1 MKKLFIAILT
11 VAMMTTAMPSLNQ
24 TSFITEVEAAVKMNK
39 TKATIVKGKTLTL
52 KVLGTKKK
60 VTWSSS
66 NKNVAT
72 VSSKG
77 KVTAKKKGTCTI
89 TAKVGT
95 KKYRCKITVKNPPV
109 QMNKSKATVVKSKT
123 LTLKVLYTSKKVTW
137 TSNNKKIATVSSKG
151 KVTAKKKGTCT
162 ITAKVAGKKYTCKI
176 TVKNPT
182 TKLNKTSLAMQ
193 VGDTYILKA
202 TSDGAS
208 KTVKWKT
215 SNNSIVS
222 VSTKGKVTAKKI
234 GTAKITATMNGVSK
248 TITVKVS
255 EESVVGSYKFSSV
268 ISNGIS
274 ITQQEMS
281 IFLETDFNIIIKMNA
296 NNTFKMTVSFDGYKE
311 STNGTWEFI
320 DNQYVLTVPGDDE
333 VLYLTYTNKKLTMTQ
348 TEIDKDT
355 GETVTSKVIFKKFIP

>member
-11 VAMMTTAMPSLNQ
+11 VAMMTTAMHSLNQ

-77 KVTAKKKGTCTI
+77 KVTAK
-89 TAKVGT
+89 
-95 KKYRCKITVKNPPV
+95 R
-109 QMNKSKATVVKSKT
+109 
-123 LTLKVLYTSKKVTW
+123 
-137 TSNNKKIATVSSKG
+137 
-151 KVTAKKKGTCT
+151 KGTCT

-193 VGDTYILKA
+193 VGDTYTLKP

-248 TITVKVS
+248 TITVKLKTCCAVTCRL
-255 EESVVGSYKFSSV
+255 YKC
-268 ISNGIS
+268 N
-274 ITQQEMS
+274 
-281 IFLETDFNIIIKMNA
+281 
-296 NNTFKMTVSFDGYKE
+296 
-311 STNGTWEFI
+311 
-320 DNQYVLTVPGDDE
+320 
-333 VLYLTYTNKKLTMTQ
+333 
-348 TEIDKDT
+348 
-355 GETVTSKVIFKKFIP
+355 

>member
-151 KVTAKKKGTCT
+151 KVTAKK
-162 ITAKVAGKKYTCKI
+162 
-176 TVKNPT
+176 
-182 TKLNKTSLAMQ
+182 
-193 VGDTYILKA
+193 
-202 TSDGAS
+202 
-208 KTVKWKT
+208 
-215 SNNSIVS
+215 
-222 VSTKGKVTAKKI
+222 I

-281 IFLETDFNIIIKMNA
+281 ILLETDFNIIIKMNA